1 VSVSREISKIHEET
15 VRGTL
20 QEVIEHFSEKEPK
33 GEIVII
39 LEGTKEKKNKDKES
53 KYNKKEED

>member
-1 VSVSREISKIHEET
+1 

-39 LEGTKEKKNKDKES
+39 LEGAKEKKNRDKES